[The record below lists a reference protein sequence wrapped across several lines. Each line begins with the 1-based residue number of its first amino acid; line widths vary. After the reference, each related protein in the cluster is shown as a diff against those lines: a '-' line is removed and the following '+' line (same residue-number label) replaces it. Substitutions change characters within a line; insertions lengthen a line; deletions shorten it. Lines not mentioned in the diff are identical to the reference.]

1 MTTNNQISAPISLT
15 EAAAARVSTFLGK
28 DGGRALYIDV
38 RRTGCS
44 GWAYDLDIAKR
55 EAADDEHV
63 FVTTDGI
70 EIIATSRALSM
81 MKGTIIDFV
90 REGLVEE
97 FRFKNPNVAAE
108 CGCGESFTIVDPS
121 GQNPSESN

>member
-1 MTTNNQISAPISLT
+1 MTTNSQIAAPIALT

-28 DGGRALYIDV
+28 DGGRALFVDV

-55 EAADDEHV
+55 EATEDEHV
-63 FVTTDGI
+63 FMTGGI
-70 EIIATSRALSM
+70 EMIVTPRALSM
-81 MKGTIIDFV
+81 MEGTIIDFV
-90 REGLVEE
+90 KDGLVEE

-108 CGCGESFTIVDPS
+108 CGCGESFTIAEPS
-121 GQNPSESN
+121 AQTATKTD